1 MAKKGDVARQD
12 VMDTIIKAFKDIDSY
27 CCTADKKIYVWAQ
40 DGAGG
45 EKLQFAV
52 SITMPKTP
60 VLAGGEVSGNEGAWS
75 DAPKTGTAASST
87 ASSPAPVELSAADK
101 AKVQEL
107 MRRLNVS

>member
-40 DGAGG
+40 DGPGG

-60 VLAGGEVSGNEGAWS
+60 VLAGGEVGGNEGAWS
-75 DAPKTGTAASST
+75 DAPKTGTAAT
-87 ASSPAPVELSAADK
+87 SSPTPVELSAADK

-107 MRRLNVS
+107 MEKLGVK